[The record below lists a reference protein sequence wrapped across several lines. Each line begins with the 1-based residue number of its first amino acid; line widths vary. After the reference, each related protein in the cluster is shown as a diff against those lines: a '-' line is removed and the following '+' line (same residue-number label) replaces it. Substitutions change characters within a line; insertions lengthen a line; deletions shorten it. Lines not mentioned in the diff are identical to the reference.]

1 MLAFYDQNVAI
12 GLQLI
17 NKTQIN
23 ILNLN
28 YSKVYMI

>member
-12 GLQLI
+12 GLELI
-17 NKTQIN
+17 IKTQIN

-28 YSKVYMI
+28 YN

>member
-1 MLAFYDQNVAI
+1 MFAFYDQNVEI

-28 YSKVYMI
+28 YGEMCI